1 MIGVNAPNS
10 ANDARFNAAQRAKL
24 HALRLVQYDAVQ
36 FVDADMLPLLPETDA
51 MFASVLDDKE
61 LGGFRYRVTAATM
74 KTVLLAHTQ
83 LRPRVQV
90 CGWWSFS
97 ATARWLVDCTSQLL

>member
-61 LGGFRYRVTAATM
+61 LGGFRYRVTAAATM
-74 KTVLLAHTQ
+74 
-83 LRPRVQV
+83 
-90 CGWWSFS
+90 
-97 ATARWLVDCTSQLL
+97 

>member
-61 LGGFRYRVTAATM
+61 LGGFRYRVTAAAAM
-74 KTVLLAHTQ
+74 HNRAHAQ